1 MLAAFKNGV
10 EYYQN
15 ISNADQI
22 MNLIPETMFN
32 RDLPLV
38 AVLRVSSIW
47 RSNMQLKDIPILD
60 LTEIELTV
68 NLEEGSE
75 KAFAF
80 ECDLEKWLSTYV
92 SYCLTASDSNGRYAA
107 FKIYIDKNN
116 TEMILKLLESPI
128 ERATIE
134 QSY

>member
-68 NLEEGSE
+68 NLDEGSE
-75 KAFAF
+75 EAFAF
-80 ECDLEKWLSTYV
+80 ECYLEKWLST
-92 SYCLTASDSNGRYAA
+92 
-107 FKIYIDKNN
+107 
-116 TEMILKLLESPI
+116 
-128 ERATIE
+128 
-134 QSY
+134 